1 MTRPALPP
9 GMAMSAQKENIMQI
23 SQVLPNLTKRW
34 SSNWKTRQ
42 LSRRLGGLALQFVGY
57 LVITLL
63 IMGITA
69 GIVRQVVIT
78 NAQSSGIQFLALIYL
93 CCLGIVTA
101 QSFDSDEIR
110 FQLNKIYDEQV
121 RIEQNTTSPEVYELR
136 KAVEELT
143 DRVGHS

>member
-1 MTRPALPP
+1 
-9 GMAMSAQKENIMQI
+9 MQI

-42 LSRRLGGLALQFVGY
+42 LSRRLGGLAFQFLGY
-57 LVITLL
+57 LVMTLL
-63 IMGITA
+63 TLGIWA
-69 GIVRQVVIT
+69 GIIRQVVT
-78 NAQSSGIQFLALIYL
+78 ASAQSPGTSFLALVYL
-93 CCLGIVTA
+93 CILGIVTA
-101 QSFDSDEIR
+101 HSFDADETR
-110 FQLNKIYDEQV
+110 FMLDKIYAEQE

>member
-1 MTRPALPP
+1 
-9 GMAMSAQKENIMQI
+9 MQI

-42 LSRRLGGLALQFVGY
+42 LSHRLGGLAFQFLGY
-57 LVITLL
+57 LVSTML

-69 GIVRQVVIT
+69 GIIRQIVT
-78 NAQSSGIQFLALIYL
+78 STAQSSGIQFLALVYL
-93 CCLGIVTA
+93 CALGIVTA
-101 QSFDSDEIR
+101 HSFDADETR
-110 FQLNKIYDEQV
+110 FLLDKIYAEQE